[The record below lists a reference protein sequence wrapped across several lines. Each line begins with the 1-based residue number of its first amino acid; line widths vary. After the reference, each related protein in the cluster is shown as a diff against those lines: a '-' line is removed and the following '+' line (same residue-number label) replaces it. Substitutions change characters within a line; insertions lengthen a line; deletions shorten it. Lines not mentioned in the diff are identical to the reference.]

1 MPAWHH
7 RGQLTVEALYSTCTM
22 ALTFNLS
29 CQLGTTGVVFGVAF
43 VVRAVHFLVD
53 KFDFLFTNSQTSVP
67 GCVYYVKPLRVELTF
82 RGVFTV

>member
-1 MPAWHH
+1 M
-7 RGQLTVEALYSTCTM
+7 
-22 ALTFNLS
+22 S

-67 GCVYYVKPLRVELTF
+67 GCIYYVKPLRVELTF